1 MECLF
6 LFYRCR
12 LPAWQGKGSS
22 SYGVAFLNMQ
32 YEENLK
38 YFYTLMAH
46 FNVARRLEI
55 YSLQLND
62 IVFTSH
68 FYLILQY

>member
-6 LFYRCR
+6 FFYRCR

-38 YFYTLMAH
+38 YFYTLG
-46 FNVARRLEI
+46 
-55 YSLQLND
+55 YK
-62 IVFTSH
+62 
-68 FYLILQY
+68 